1 MADADDFL
9 EFSSM
14 AGFSYDDDDY
24 EGEGGYDEEDDY
36 DDFDEDEAES
46 YDDVFGEDDD
56 PYDEPFDDQ
65 EIEDGYD
72 NRKRSFD
79 GDDLYN
85 DDEEIEEDS
94 DLDDLM

>member
-1 MADADDFL
+1 M
-9 EFSSM
+9 
-14 AGFSYDDDDY
+14 
-24 EGEGGYDEEDDY
+24 
-36 DDFDEDEAES
+36 
-46 YDDVFGEDDD
+46 FGEDDD

-79 GDDLYN
+79 DDDLYN